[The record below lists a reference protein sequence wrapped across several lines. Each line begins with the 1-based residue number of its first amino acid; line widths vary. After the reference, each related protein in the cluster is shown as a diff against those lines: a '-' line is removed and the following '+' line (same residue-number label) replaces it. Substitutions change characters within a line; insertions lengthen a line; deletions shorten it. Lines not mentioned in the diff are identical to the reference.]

1 MDGSARSRKN
11 SETISM
17 TQNPMNFVRRLKKE
31 PIELRK
37 KTLLLA
43 YLFGKLSKQGVESCL
58 VGGEAVELYTAGQF
72 RTGDIDITAS
82 DESVAEKL
90 LVRLGFKREG
100 MIWLNEG
107 LRIAVQIVA
116 RYPSRTEKVRSIEVD
131 GVILKV
137 VGVEDLIVDRLVAAK
152 FWRSNSKLDTEQ
164 AAVLLYNFKKSID
177 LEYLRERVS
186 EERVEDFFQDIQR
199 FRT

>member
-1 MDGSARSRKN
+1 MDGSARSRK
-11 SETISM
+11 SGEIISI
-17 TQNPMNFVRRLKKE
+17 TQSPMNFVRRLKKE
-31 PIELRK
+31 PNELRK

-43 YLFGKLSKQGVESCL
+43 YLFGRLSKQGVESCL

-72 RTGDIDITAS
+72 MTGDIDITTS
-82 DESVAEKL
+82 DESAAEKL
-90 LVRLGFKREG
+90 FVRLGFKREG
-100 MIWLNEG
+100 MIWLNEE

-116 RYPSRTEKVRSIEVD
+116 RYPSRTEKVRSIEVG
-131 GVILKV
+131 GVNIKV

-152 FWRSNSKLDTEQ
+152 FWRSNTKLDTEQ

-177 LEYLRERVS
+177 LEYLRKRVS

-199 FRT
+199 HRV